1 MLNQVLLNREKRMRN
16 GLNGAP
22 MNDPFYHET
31 ELANGPR
38 VLSHAMPH
46 SQSVALGI
54 FIDVGSRDEVARL
67 SGISHA
73 LEHMLFKGTA
83 QMNVHQ
89 LAEKLDELGGN
100 ANAFTSR
107 ERTCFHLHV
116 LHEHWREA
124 LDILMQMVSEPA
136 LPEIEWQRERE
147 VIFAEM
153 AMVEDTPEEWV
164 MDQHLEA
171 LFPNHSLGHTVL
183 GTHAS
188 LSAMS
193 AADLAD
199 YLQHSYRA
207 PRLLV
212 VAAGHIEHAA
222 LVDAVAD
229 MDWRSTSEP
238 VSREPAVGLASGLQA
253 LPRSGEQAQIIAS
266 FPGIHAASKDR
277 PVAWLANQVL
287 GGGLSSCLFREVREK
302 RGLAYG
308 IGSHLNA
315 LVDTGTWSI
324 TCGTEPD
331 RAAECVGL
339 LSELLADFASS
350 FSADEVARSKRQ
362 LQVQFRMGLDSVEG
376 QMLYLG
382 SRFDEE
388 ILLSPLQWLEQVQ
401 AVDVESVRTW
411 AGQQLSEPGLWS
423 IAAPEQALSKIC
435 ERVR

>member
-1 MLNQVLLNREKRMRN
+1 
-16 GLNGAP
+16 
-22 MNDPFYHET
+22 MNPSFYQET
-31 ELANGPR
+31 QLDDGPL
-38 VLSHAMPH
+38 VLSHAMPQ

-73 LEHMLFKGTA
+73 LEHMLFKGTQ
-83 QMNVHQ
+83 QMDVHQ

-116 LHEHWREA
+116 LHEHWQEA

-136 LPEIEWQRERE
+136 LPEAEWQRERE

-153 AMVEDTPEEWV
+153 AMVEDSPEEWV

-171 LFPNHSLGHTVL
+171 LFPGHSLARPVL
-183 GTHAS
+183 GSHAS
-188 LSAMS
+188 LSGLNAK
-193 AADLAD
+193 DLAQ
-199 YLQHSYRA
+199 YLQHWYRA
-207 PRLLV
+207 PRLLI
-212 VAAGHIEHAA
+212 VAAGHIEHDDLIA
-222 LVDAVAD
+222 AVAER
-229 MDWRSTSEP
+229 DWRETTDVGGDTANTSRQP
-238 VSREPAVGLASGLQA
+238 VTGLASGVQA
-253 LPRSGEQAQIIAS
+253 LARNGEQAQIIAS
-266 FPGIHAASKDR
+266 FAGVTAASAQR

-287 GGGLSSCLFREVREK
+287 GGGMSSCLFREIREK

-331 RAAECVGL
+331 RAAECVSL
-339 LSELLADFASS
+339 LAELLADFAANI
-350 FSADEVARSKRQ
+350 SADDVQRSKRQ

-382 SRFDEE
+382 SRFDEAS
-388 ILLSPLQWLEQVQ
+388 LLSPMQWLQQIQ
-401 AVDVESVRTW
+401 AVDVETVREW
-411 AGQQLSEPGLWS
+411 AADRLSAPALWS
-423 IAAPEQALSKIC
+423 IAAPEQALEKIC
-435 ERVR
+435 ARIPA